1 MRDVFIYST
10 NLYVHMIAYNE
21 MYYYA
26 WRTVTNLTNDEHRYS
41 KNKLSKTK
49 IIKTHTER
57 EVQKIDRE
65 ASGKKKNEKELER
78 FYR

>member
-1 MRDVFIYST
+1 
-10 NLYVHMIAYNE
+10 MIAYNE
-21 MYYYA
+21 MLYYYVR
-26 WRTVTNLTNDEHRYS
+26 RTVANLTNDEHRYS

-57 EVQKIDRE
+57 EVQKIDWE
-65 ASGKKKNEKELER
+65 TSGKKKKTEKELER